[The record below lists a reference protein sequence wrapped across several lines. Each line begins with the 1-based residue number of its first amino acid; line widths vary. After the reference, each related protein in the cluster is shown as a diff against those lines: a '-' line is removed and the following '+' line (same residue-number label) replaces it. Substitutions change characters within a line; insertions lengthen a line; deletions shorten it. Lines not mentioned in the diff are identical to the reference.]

1 MNQFARLS
9 AVAAVVA
16 VLTATVGGPAL
27 GAPDR
32 KFTSDFRDSSGKVII
47 PCVETGATNTL
58 HYRVTKIAKQGPP
71 IRTAEVTTNGFSGI
85 SAGTPIASQ
94 GSWSAAGHSSGVS
107 ITGKQLIKAG
117 SWVQV
122 PITAT
127 APASPGVFE
136 WSATAD
142 GPGGPAWSP
151 AGGPPVI
158 HVVDDHPGD
167 CPPGTTPVPPG
178 CVSSNPTDTDK
189 DGIPDDCDTDDDN
202 DGIPDPNDNCPLTA
216 NPGQE
221 DADGDGKGDVC
232 DTEGPPGNHNG
243 VNGSDDCTDGV
254 DNDGDNATD
263 GADSGCGGTG
273 GAGTQSGAGT
283 PCTSPTITGG
293 AGDSLIVGTP
303 GNDVILD
310 LLGNNHVEGRGGNDT
325 ICTGPGNDVILSLNG
340 SDIAFD
346 QGGTNLIRTAGGP
359 DSITTGR
366 GNSRI
371 AAGKG
376 ADRVSSGTGKNQIR
390 LGKGRDRATTDSGND
405 TIKGG
410 RGKDIIRA
418 GDGKNRLGGGR
429 GNDKLRA
436 GSGRDRLNGGKN
448 RDTCRADGGKNRFR
462 NCEVARGNGA

>member
-1 MNQFARLS
+1 MPKIHQLTMTAR
-9 AVAAVVA
+9 VAVVV
-16 VLTATVGGPAL
+16 VLGGLLAGLGSPASA
-27 GAPDR
+27 GPPSRSYEA
-32 KFTSDFRDSSGKVII
+32 DFVDSSGSVQD
-47 PCVETGATNTL
+47 PACLVGGETGTL
-58 HYRVTKIAKQGPP
+58 HLRITKLSKQGPH
-71 IRTAEVTTNGFSGI
+71 IRTATASVPSAFTGVT
-85 SAGTPIASQ
+85 AGSPTSSR
-94 GSWSAAGHSSGVS
+94 GTWSSSGGNAIS
-107 ITGKQLIKAG
+107 LNSGGGSGQLKG
-117 SWVQV
+117 GDWVQV
-122 PITAT
+122 PVTAT
-127 APASPGVFE
+127 APA
-136 WSATAD
+136 ATNPPTAYTVGTTAA
-142 GPGGPAWSP
+142 GPNGGNGPQYVLS
-151 AGGPPVI
+151 GGAPKI
-158 HVVDDHPGD
+158 VVDI
-167 CPPGTTPVPPG
+167 
-178 CVSSNPTDTDK
+178 DTDG
-189 DGIPDDCDTDDDN
+189 DGIANACDPDDDN
-202 DGIPDPNDNCPLTA
+202 DGIPDGSDNCPLVF
-216 NPGQE
+216 NPDQK
-221 DADGDGKGDVC
+221 DTDGDGIGDAC
-232 DTEGPPGNHNG
+232 
-243 VNGSDDCTDGV
+243 
-254 DNDGDNATD
+254 
-263 GADSGCGGTG
+263 DSGGDGNTG
-273 GAGTQSGAGT
+273 GQSGAGT

-293 AGDSLIVGTP
+293 AGDSLLIGTP

-325 ICTGPGNDVILSLNG
+325 ICTGPGNDVVLSLNG

-390 LGKGRDRATTDSGND
+390 LGRGRDRATTDSGND

-410 RGKDIIRA
+410 RGRDNIRA